1 MAGAKEIRSKIGSVQ
16 NTQKITKAMEMVA
29 ASKMRKSQER
39 MAASRPYAE
48 TMRKVIGHIALG
60 NLEYKHPY
68 LEERDVKRVGYL
80 VVSTDRGLC
89 GGLNINL
96 FKKLL
101 ADMKSWSDKGVESDL
116 AIIGSKGLSFFS
128 SVGGNVVA
136 QVTGMGDKPSLS
148 DLIGPVKVMLQA
160 YDEGRLDKLYIVS
173 NKFINTMS
181 QTPTIAQLLPLPP
194 ADDAEGVV
202 KKSTWDYLYEPDPK
216 ALLDTLLRRY
226 VESQVY
232 QGVVE
237 NLASEQAARMVAMK
251 AATDNGGNLIKE
263 LQLVYNKA
271 RQASITQELT
281 EIVGGASAV

>member
-1 MAGAKEIRSKIGSVQ
+1 
-16 NTQKITKAMEMVA
+16 MEMVA
-29 ASKMRKSQER
+29 ASKMRKSQDR
-39 MAASRPYAE
+39 MAASRPYAD
-48 TMRKVIGHIALG
+48 TMRKVIGHLAHG

-101 ADMKSWSDKGVESDL
+101 ADMKAWSDKGVQSEL
-116 AIIGSKGLSFFS
+116 AMIGSKGVSFFN

-136 QVTGMGDKPSLS
+136 QVTGMGDNPSLS
-148 DLIGPVKVMLQA
+148 ELIGPVKVMLQA

-181 QTPTIAQLLPLPP
+181 QSPTITQLLPLP
-194 ADDAEGVV
+194 ASEDDDLKHKA
-202 KKSTWDYLYEPDPK
+202 WDYLYEPDPK

-251 AATDNGGNLIKE
+251 AATDNGGSLIKE

>member
-1 MAGAKEIRSKIGSVQ
+1 
-16 NTQKITKAMEMVA
+16 
-29 ASKMRKSQER
+29 

-48 TMRKVIGHIALG
+48 TMRNVIGHLALG

-68 LEERDVKRVGYL
+68 LDDRDVKRVGYL

-101 ADMKSWSDKGVESDL
+101 ADMKGWSDKGVQADL
-116 AIIGSKGLSFFS
+116 AVIGSKAASFFGA
-128 SVGGNVVA
+128 VGGNVVA

-181 QTPTIAQLLPLPP
+181 QVPQVLQLLPLPP
-194 ADDAEGVV
+194 AEDGVLE
-202 KKSTWDYLYEPDPK
+202 KKSWDYLYEPDPK
-216 ALLDTLLRRY
+216 SLLDTLLRRY

-251 AATDNGGNLIKE
+251 AATDNGGSLIKE

-281 EIVGGASAV
+281 EIVSGASAV

>member
-1 MAGAKEIRSKIGSVQ
+1 MAGAKEIRSKIASIQ
-16 NTQKITKAMEMVA
+16 NTQKITKAMEIVA
-29 ASKMRKSQER
+29 ASKMRKSQDR

-48 TMRKVIGHIALG
+48 TIRTVIGHLALG

-101 ADMKSWSDKGVESDL
+101 ADMKAWSYKGIQSDM
-116 AIIGSKGLSFFS
+116 AMIGSKGVSFFG

-136 QVTGMGDKPSLS
+136 QVTGIGDSLS
-148 DLIGPVKVMLQA
+148 LSQLIGTVKVMLQA
-160 YDEGRLDKLYIVS
+160 YDEDRLDKLYIVS
-173 NKFINTMS
+173 NKFINIMS
-181 QTPTIAQLLPLPP
+181 QEPQVVQLLPLPP
-194 ADDAEGVV
+194 AEDGELK
-202 KKSTWDYLYEPDPK
+202 KKSWDYLYEPDPK
-216 ALLDTLLRRY
+216 SLLDTLLRRY

-251 AATDNGGNLIKE
+251 AATDNGGSLIKD

-281 EIVGGASAV
+281 EIVSGASAF